1 MASPKKASRD
11 AGRRAADKVNA
22 LAELESRDRC
32 RSRPRPRGSRRRGL
46 SRKCAPPG
54 PSSAALDAG
63 SCQRAPGSVGL
74 WSLTGPGAFA
84 EGHTHPGLT
93 SDCLARPCTIAYAE
107 TAKEAGTLVHEV
119 LLQDEPAQLRRVRGG
134 PGRLSDGAQDR

>member
-1 MASPKKASRD
+1 MLKDTPI
-11 AGRRAADKVNA
+11 
-22 LAELESRDRC
+22 
-32 RSRPRPRGSRRRGL
+32 P
-46 SRKCAPPG
+46 
-54 PSSAALDAG
+54 
-63 SCQRAPGSVGL
+63 
-74 WSLTGPGAFA
+74 FA